1 MTRHPPLSWP
11 DLFRPST
18 SFYHFSI
25 KTWMPARS
33 REETRYALLRGHD
46 EVKSSLRLEWAR
58 QQAFDRRI
66 DRHRSAQDRRDR
78 VRYRHI
84 DVPRSRQFDQHRCGE
99 FAFGQFTARRLLAAP
114 ERDAE
119 REIARLGT
127 GAGQDQI
134 AQARKSRH
142 GFAARAAGTPQPR

>member
-84 DVPRSRQFDQHRCGE
+84 DMLRSRQFDQHRCGE
-99 FAFGQFTARRLLAAP
+99 FAFGQFTARRLPAAP
-114 ERDAE
+114 ERNAT
-119 REIARLGT
+119 REIGRLKPST
-127 GAGQDQI
+127 GPDTQ
-134 AQARKSRH
+134 AQHRNRRP
-142 GFAARAAGTPQPR
+142 G